1 MPDTIIAGMVAGL
14 FALLGAFFGAA
25 LTRRTEYEKWL
36 RQARTESFATFLR
49 ELHDTRLLATTTYYD
64 QPGTEQ
70 EKSMRV
76 TEAFVRFGK
85 HVAHARLFM
94 SEEGRAAVSSL
105 VNELWVHCTAH
116 GGPGSRPN
124 QLKQIMEGLQAVVER
139 ELNRTP
145 GNFRWSVVRVRN
157 H

>member
-1 MPDTIIAGMVAGL
+1 MPDTIIPGVVAGL

-36 RQARTESFATFLR
+36 RQARTESFATFLH
-49 ELHDTRLLATTTYYD
+49 ELHDTRLIATTTYYD

-70 EKSMRV
+70 EKSMEV

-94 SEEGRAAVSSL
+94 SEGGRAEVSSL
-105 VNELWVHCTAH
+105 VNELWVNCTAD
-116 GGPGSRPN
+116 GGPGSRPI
-124 QLKQIMEGLQAVVER
+124 QLKQIMEDLQAVVER
-139 ELNRTP
+139 ELIWTP
-145 GNFRWSVVRVRN
+145 GNFRWPVVRFKSI
-157 H
+157 